1 MSTSL
6 SGKVAIVTGSSRGIG
21 RAIAERLA
29 ADGAA
34 VVVNYV
40 RGEQAAQEVVS
51 AIRQRGGQAAAIH
64 ADVSQP
70 AEVRRLF
77 AEARGA
83 FGSLDIVVA
92 NAGVAVVKSIA
103 ESTEEEFDHVFG
115 ANAKGVFFTLQEAAR
130 QVRDGGRIVVVSTGG
145 TRMLMTGTG
154 LYLGSKGAAE
164 QFVRVLSRE
173 LGPRNITVNALS
185 PGFTDTDLLPDRD
198 RAVAAGMSPFARI
211 GEPAEVASVAAFL
224 ASDDARW
231 VTGQNIGAGGGVF

>member
-1 MSTSL
+1 M
-6 SGKVAIVTGSSRGIG
+6 R
-21 RAIAERLA
+21 
-29 ADGAA
+29 
-34 VVVNYV
+34 
-40 RGEQAAQEVVS
+40 
-51 AIRQRGGQAAAIH
+51 

-70 AEVRRLF
+70 AEVRQLF
-77 AEARGA
+77 AQARSA
-83 FGSLDIVVA
+83 FGALDIVVA

-103 ESTEEEFDHVFG
+103 ESTEEEFDRVFN

-154 LYLGSKGAAE
+154 LYLGSKGAVE

-185 PGFTDTDLLPDRD
+185 PGFTDTDLLPERD
-198 RAVAAGMSPFARI
+198 RAIAAGMSPFARI

-231 VTGQNIGAGGGVF
+231 VTGQNVGAGGGVF